1 MSPNA
6 GDALVSV
13 IIPCYRQAQF
23 LRTAIDSVLMQ
34 TYPHIEIIV
43 VNDGSDD
50 DTEAVAK
57 SYGVKVQYLHRQ
69 NGGLSAARNTG
80 IAQARGTYFKFLDA
94 DDHIHP
100 EQIAWHVE
108 SLAGRTDRV
117 SLTGVR
123 LYRDGMPE
131 QYEDHAPTHRHLLPF
146 LLQDNSEWI
155 PPVGYLVPAALTR
168 AVNGFNQS
176 YPCFEDWDFFSRVGL
191 HDPQLLCDQR
201 IGGFYRLRPGSM
213 SANRRRM
220 AIIMGKILVE
230 LHDVLWERE
239 RLHSCNGQ
247 YLRQETKVP
256 FSPDWFG
263 TDLLKAEQG
272 AYQKLVMQGGHD
284 PKLLDELLS
293 RIMELQRREGFGQY
307 GWRFRLMAHLLGYAR
322 AERVRSRMVKLLK
335 KQSPQSLDTGAW
347 REQ

>member
-1 MSPNA
+1 MSHNA

-23 LRTAIDSVLMQ
+23 LRTAIDSALMQ
-34 TYPHIEIIV
+34 TYPLIEIIV

-57 SYGVKVQYLHRQ
+57 SYGAKVQYIHRQ

-108 SLAGRTDRV
+108 ALGGRTDCI

-123 LYRDGMPE
+123 LYRDGVPE
-131 QYEDHAPTHRHLLPF
+131 QYEDHAPAHQQLLPY
-146 LLQDNSEWI
+146 LLRDNTDWI
-155 PPVGYLVPAALTR
+155 PPVGYLVPAALAR
-168 AVNGFNQS
+168 SVNGFNES

-191 HDPQLLCDQR
+191 HAPPLFCDQR

-220 AIIMGKILVE
+220 AMIMGKILVE
-230 LHDVLWERE
+230 LHDVLWERQ
-239 RLHSCNGQ
+239 RLHNGNGQ
-247 YLRQETKVP
+247 DAKENPP
-256 FSPDWFG
+256 FSAEWFG
-263 TDLLKAEQG
+263 VDLLKAEQG
-272 AYQKLVMQGGHD
+272 AYQKLIMQGGHD
-284 PKLLDELLS
+284 PKLLNELLS
-293 RIMELQRREGFGQY
+293 RIKELQRREGFGQN
-307 GWRFRLMAHLLGYAR
+307 GWRFRLMAHFLGYAR
-322 AERVRSRMVKLLK
+322 AEWVRSGVVKLLK
-335 KQSPQSLDTGAW
+335 KQPPCTLDTGAW